1 MSSLDGAN
9 RGPVLLRARA
19 RSLRLPAWDLH
30 GWSMPELA
38 AVAGVIVIA
47 GLGLSSKVIQGGHSS
62 LDIALDV
69 LNGAV
74 LVGCALMLRRRRVQP
89 WLMRLLLLAA
99 ALWFAEDLVISQVAP
114 LFALG
119 AVFENGFDPVVVH
132 MLLAYPTGRLRT
144 RLERRLVALAYVG
157 SLGPGAVRALV
168 YYVSPHPCPGS
179 CPRDALPGTAVF
191 HAPWTYGAAQHL
203 QDGIGAAVAVIGL
216 AILIQRHLESSSA
229 ARRRMQVLA
238 GAIPVIALIYAVGLA
253 RSSTGPWPEPWYSI
267 TSISSMVTALLFPV
281 CIVLGVLRADSLRA
295 RVAELALSRPDTP
308 AAEAGLR
315 ELLAD
320 PGLRILPAGD
330 PGVKGPASQG
340 EAAPL
345 VIDGSHVG
353 TLMHDPVLSFDPGLL
368 TIVTS
373 TAATALTHGE
383 RTVDPGSLEA
393 VARLSSREREV
404 LELMADGLSNQ
415 VIARR
420 LGISFKTV
428 EKHVASVFTK
438 LDLPAE
444 AHLNRRVAAVVS
456 FMRAGC

>member
-1 MSSLDGAN
+1 
-9 RGPVLLRARA
+9 
-19 RSLRLPAWDLH
+19 
-30 GWSMPELA
+30 
-38 AVAGVIVIA
+38 
-47 GLGLSSKVIQGGHSS
+47 
-62 LDIALDV
+62 
-69 LNGAV
+69 
-74 LVGCALMLRRRRVQP
+74 MLRRRRVQP

-229 ARRRMQVLA
+229 ARRRMQVLS
-238 GAIPVIALIYAVGLA
+238 GAIPVLALIYAVGLA

-281 CIVLGVLRADSLRA
+281 CIVLGVLRADALRA
-295 RVAELALSRPDTP
+295 RVAELALSHPDGP
-308 AAEAGLR
+308 AAEAGLQA
-315 ELLAD
+315 LLAD
-320 PGLRILPAGD
+320 PGLRIVPAGEPRPSD
-330 PGVKGPASQG
+330 
-340 EAAPL
+340 AAPGRHEATAL
-345 VIDGSHVG
+345 RVGTACVG
-353 TLMHDPVLSFDPGLL
+353 TLVHDPVLSLDPGLL
-368 TIVTS
+368 AIVAS
-373 TAATALTHGE
+373 TAASALTHGE
-383 RTVDPGSLEA
+383 HSVDPGSLEA
-393 VARLSSREREV
+393 VARLSAREREV
-404 LELMADGLSNQ
+404 LELMADGLSND
-415 VIARR
+415 VIGHR
-420 LGISFKTV
+420 LGISFRTV

-438 LDLPAE
+438 LDLPTE
-444 AHLNRRVAAVVS
+444 AQLNRRVAAVVS
-456 FMRAGC
+456 FMRAGG